1 MKQVHVKKNSIVK
14 FSIHVIKRKEK
25 PLKLDECYV
34 AFLHASDMY
43 CCDVHIHLLPHPSI
57 QKSPSEY
64 VHMGYMYLYKRKPT
78 KSAGKECQTPTQLFK
93 IVNGYIS

>member
-34 AFLHASDMY
+34 SFLHASDMY
-43 CCDVHIHLLPHPSI
+43 GCDVHIHLLPHPSI
-57 QKSPSEY
+57 QKNHP
-64 VHMGYMYLYKRKPT
+64 VNMY
-78 KSAGKECQTPTQLFK
+78 
-93 IVNGYIS
+93 I